1 MEPFLGEIRLF
12 AGNYAPSGWAI
23 CDGRSL
29 PIADNNALY
38 SLLNTVYGGD
48 GVSTFNLP
56 DLRGRL
62 PVHQGTGPGLS
73 SYALGAKAGSET
85 VTLTATQLPSHNHA
99 MLASLDSAQT
109 ASPQNNLL
117 AASTVSFYSAA
128 DSTTLVSMAPTMV
141 ASTGGNQPHNN
152 LMPFLCVNYIIA
164 LQGIYPTQN

>member
-48 GVSTFNLP
+48 GVNTFNLP
-56 DLRGRL
+56 DLRGRI

-85 VTLTATQLPSHNHA
+85 ITLAPTQLPAHNHA
-99 MLASLDSAQT
+99 MLASMDSAQT
-109 ASPQNNLL
+109 ANPQNNLL

-128 DSTTLVSMAPTMV
+128 DSSKLVSMAPTMV
-141 ASTGGNQPHNN
+141 ASTGGSQPHNN

>member
-29 PIADNNALY
+29 PIANNNALY
-38 SLLNTVYGGD
+38 SLLSTIYGGD
-48 GVSTFNLP
+48 GVNTFNLP

-73 SYALGAKAGSET
+73 PNSLGAKAGTET
-85 VTLTATQLPSHNHA
+85 VALTPSQLPSHNHA
-99 MLASLDSAQT
+99 MLASLDGAQT
-109 ASPQNNLL
+109 ANPQNNVL

-128 DSTTLVSMAPTMV
+128 DASTLVGMASTMV
-141 ASTGGNQPHNN
+141 ASTGGSQPHNN
-152 LMPFLCVNYIIA
+152 LMPYLCVNYIIA